1 MIYTLTLNP
10 SIDYMIKTG
19 TFNTGMTNRTISEQ
33 IFAGGKG
40 INVSIVLN
48 NLGVKSTALGFIAGF
63 TGDKIESDIREMG
76 IGTDF
81 IKLEKGFSRINI
93 KFSDMEGTEI
103 NGTGPDIDGAALG
116 KLFSKLD
123 ELKDDDI
130 LILSGSVPGKIS
142 PDIYEKISEMM
153 SRKNIRFVVDAT
165 RNALTDTLNYHPFLI
180 KPNIHEL
187 SDIYKTNITSK
198 DDVILYARKLKEAG
212 AINVLVSLAGD
223 GAVLIDEHDI
233 VHSLPAPKG
242 SCINFVGAGD
252 AMLAGFI
259 SEITKGGDYA
269 SAFVT
274 AIASGS
280 ASAFSEHFA
289 SADYIYQLKKLILS
303 ESV

>member
-103 NGTGPDIDGAALG
+103 NGTGPDIDGVALG

-212 AINVLVSLAGD
+212 AVNVLVSLAGD

-259 SEITKGGDYA
+259 SEMTKGGDYA

-280 ASAFSEHFA
+280 ASAFSNHFA

>member
-63 TGDKIESDIREMG
+63 TGDKIESDIRKMG

-103 NGTGPDIDGAALG
+103 NGTGPDIDGASLG
-116 KLFSKLD
+116 KLISKLD

-130 LILSGSVPGKIS
+130 LILSGSIPGKVS

-165 RNALTDTLNYHPFLI
+165 RNALTDTLKYHPFLI

-198 DDVILYARKLKEAG
+198 EDVILYARKLKEAG
-212 AINVLVSLAGD
+212 AVNVLVSLAGD

-233 VHSLPAPKG
+233 VHSLPAPQG